1 MFVNS
6 DGVKFIV
13 LPWISVVYCF
23 AQVYINFQKRPVFP
37 SRGNRNTEISK
48 IKLPSADRMK
58 PPIFSLVETYTE
70 VFAPF
75 FTTVEALVITTDLT
89 FQRKQTFRSV
99 VVVVKKLLA
108 ISCVGI
114 QLLVRGTLVTCIIK
128 ESGHQIFRKSVYRYR
143 YKYSLLSRLKP
154 AYSNESRLSLT

>member
-1 MFVNS
+1 MFVNF
-6 DGVKFIV
+6 DGEKFI
-13 LPWISVVYCF
+13 LPWRS
-23 AQVYINFQKRPVFP
+23 AQVYINCQERPAF
-37 SRGNRNTEISK
+37 SSDTEMSIVVK
-48 IKLPSADRMK
+48 PPYANKMK
-58 PPIFSLVETYTE
+58 PPVFRLVEKYTE
-70 VFAPF
+70 AFTPF
-75 FTTVEALVITTDLT
+75 FMTVIESLAITTDLT
-89 FQRKQTFRSV
+89 FQRKRTFSSV
-99 VVVVKKLLA
+99 VVVVNKLLA